1 MDVFAPVGRCR
12 RGWVVMRARA
22 IGYRRVSTE
31 GQAESGLGLEAQQT
45 AIESAAARLGLE
57 LVETFTDAGL
67 SGGLALEH
75 RPGLM
80 AAIDMVKTGDVLLV
94 AKRDRLG
101 RDVLNVA
108 LLTRLIERKSARII
122 SAAGEGTEDDGPTSI
137 LMRQIIDAFSQYER
151 QLIRARTRAAMA
163 AARRRGQ
170 RVGHLP
176 YGSRLASDGR
186 TLVPHPGEQ
195 EVLRLIR
202 RLRRVGYAQADIADE
217 LNRLGHRTRN
227 GGTFQR
233 SFVAQLLQRHPAE
246 VVA

>member
-1 MDVFAPVGRCR
+1 MVK
-12 RGWVVMRARA
+12 RACA
-22 IGYRRVSTE
+22 IGYRRVSTD

-80 AAIDMVKTGDVLLV
+80 AAIDRVKTGDVLV
-94 AKRDRLG
+94 VSKRDRIG
-101 RDVLNVA
+101 RDVLVVA
-108 LLTRLIERKSARII
+108 MVERLVERKGARIV
-122 SAAGEGTEDDGPTSI
+122 SPDAPDTNDPSSR
-137 LMRQIIDAFSQYER
+137 LMRQIIDAFAEYER
-151 QLIRARTRAAMA
+151 ALIRARTKSAMA

-202 RLRRVGYAQADIADE
+202 RLRRVGYAQADIAAE
-217 LNRLGHRTRN
+217 LNRVGHRTRT

-246 VVA
+246 VA